1 VCVWAGLVLLFF
13 FFFFKQKTA
22 YEINAGDWSSDVCS
36 SDLYARQ
43 SKWTEAIAALQQ
55 SIWIN
60 PYFSGPYILLG
71 KAFSKTG
78 QSAAAEDML
87 RHAVQYDPNN
97 KAAHYLLG
105 QVLQQAGRAEEAR
118 KEFEIAA
125 RLQGDIK

>member
-1 VCVWAGLVLLFF
+1 
-13 FFFFKQKTA
+13 
-22 YEINAGDWSSDVCS
+22 
-36 SDLYARQ
+36 
-43 SKWTEAIAALQQ
+43 
-55 SIWIN
+55 
-60 PYFSGPYILLG
+60 
-71 KAFSKTG
+71 
-78 QSAAAEDML
+78 ML